1 MDTVRQSDDTTQL
14 KQPKE
19 VLGNSGSNV
28 QKPQRTSARISKPTE
43 KNKAFL
49 SSQTLHAFKQSCS
62 VWKKRYAVVS
72 EFLGSEQ
79 DHSVVPKFIQLVED
93 DFNLVT
99 ENFRMLLCLEEEN
112 LDSSIKSKYESIKS
126 EMSHVM
132 SRMSNAYPGCF
143 DKRSCKDS
151 PSSVAQGGSYIEDT
165 LL

>member
-1 MDTVRQSDDTTQL
+1 M
-14 KQPKE
+14 
-19 VLGNSGSNV
+19 N
-28 QKPQRTSARISKPTE
+28 AW
-43 KNKAFL
+43 
-49 SSQTLHAFKQSCS
+49 S
-62 VWKKRYAVVS
+62 VWDDRNALFFSVGFEIRALVRWGFWTFDP

-79 DHSVVPKFIQLVED
+79 DHSVVPRFIQLVED

-112 LDSSIKSKYESIKS
+112 LDSSIKSRYESIKS

-151 PSSVAQGGSYIEDT
+151 PSSVAQGGSYIDDT